1 MNPARGGGTPCVM
14 ALDVRELDLFYESPR
29 GQMARR
35 LVLQRLRVLWPDL
48 SRQRLLGFGFASP
61 YLKAFAAE
69 AERVLAAMPAQQ
81 GVMALGP
88 AAQAATALVE
98 EHSLPFPNAAFDRI
112 LLVHGLEMSEA
123 ERPFM
128 RELWRVLTPE
138 GRLLIVAPNRTSL
151 WAQLETTPFG
161 HGRPY
166 SRGQLER
173 LLQRS
178 LFVPERW
185 DVALLVPPFG
195 RKRARGGTGWERAGR
210 KLWRGLAGV
219 HIVEASKSLYALAPA
234 AATPARRS
242 VLAGARS

>member
-1 MNPARGGGTPCVM
+1 M
-14 ALDVRELDLFYESPR
+14 ALDVRELDLFYDSPR

-35 LVLQRLRVLWPDL
+35 LVLQRLRALWPDL

-61 YLKAFAAE
+61 YLEAFTAE
-69 AERVLAAMPAQQ
+69 TERTLAAMPAQQ
-81 GVMALGP
+81 GVMAWGP
-88 AAQAATALVE
+88 AAHTAAALVE
-98 EHSLPFPNAAFDRI
+98 EHSLPFPDSAFDRI

-138 GRLLIVAPNRTSL
+138 GRLLIVAPNRASL

-166 SRGQLER
+166 SRGQLDR

-195 RKRARGGTGWERAGR
+195 RRRAQGGADWERTGR
-210 KLWRGLAGV
+210 WLWRGLAGV
-219 HIVEASKSLYALAPA
+219 HIVEASKSFYALAPVA
-234 AATPARRS
+234 AVPARRS
-242 VLAGARS
+242 VFAQARS

>member
-1 MNPARGGGTPCVM
+1 M
-14 ALDVRELDLFYESPR
+14 ALDVRELDAFYESPM
-29 GQMARR
+29 GQVARR
-35 LVLQRLRVLWPDL
+35 VVLQRLRMAWPDL
-48 SRQRLLGFGFASP
+48 SRQRLLGFGFATP
-61 YLKAFAAE
+61 YLKAFSGE

-81 GVMALGP
+81 GVVGWGP
-88 AAQAATALVE
+88 ASQAATALVE
-98 EHSLPFPNAAFDRI
+98 EHSLPFANSTFDRI
-112 LLVHGLEMSEA
+112 LLVHALEMTEA
-123 ERPFM
+123 ERVFM

-151 WAQLETTPFG
+151 WAQFETTPFG

-185 DVALLVPPFG
+185 DVALFMPP
-195 RKRARGGTGWERAGR
+195 RKRRRARGGTAWERTGR
-210 KLWRGLAGV
+210 ALWRGLAGV
-219 HIVEASKSLYALAPA
+219 HIVEASKSMYELAPA
-234 AATPARRS
+234 SAKGLRRP

>member
-1 MNPARGGGTPCVM
+1 MP
-14 ALDVRELDLFYESPR
+14 LDVRALDQFYESPK

-35 LVLQRLRVLWPDL
+35 LVLQRLRTLWPDL
-48 SRQRLLGFGFASP
+48 SRQRLLGFGFATP
-61 YLKAFAAE
+61 YLKPFAAE
-69 AERVLAAMPAQQ
+69 AERALAAMPAQQ
-81 GVMALGP
+81 GVMGWS
-88 AAQAATALVE
+88 ATERSSATLVE
-98 EHSLPFPNAAFDRI
+98 EHALPFPNSAFDRI
-112 LLVHGLEMSEA
+112 LLVHGLELSEA

-166 SRGQLER
+166 SRGQLEH

-178 LFVPERW
+178 LFVPEHW
-185 DVALLVPPFG
+185 DVALLGPPFG
-195 RKRARGGTGWERAGR
+195 RRRARGGTGWERAGR
-210 KLWRGLAGV
+210 RLWRGFAGV

-234 AATPARRS
+234 TARSARQS
-242 VLAGARS
+242 VLVGASS